1 MLRSSRHVWFA
12 MLLATGLPL
21 AACTGH
27 DAHTAHGEH
36 PSEVEH
42 IAGSDISRVTLTERA
57 IERIDLRTTQVREMD
72 VAGTPRTFVPYSSII
87 YDAHGGT
94 WVYTSPKPRTFVR
107 QKITVDRIDGD
118 WVLLDEGPAVG
129 TSVASVGVAE
139 LYGTEF
145 EVGH

>member
-1 MLRSSRHVWFA
+1 

-27 DAHTAHGEH
+27 DSHTAHAEH
-36 PSEVEH
+36 PSQVDH
-42 IAGSDISRVTLTERA
+42 IDGSEISRVTLTEKA
-57 IERIDLRTTQVREMD
+57 MERVDVKTTEVSEMN
-72 VAGTPRTFVPYSSII
+72 VAGESRSFVPYSSII
-87 YDAHGGT
+87 YDPQGGT

-107 QKITVDRIDGD
+107 QKIIVDRIDGD
-118 WVLLDEGPAVG
+118 WVLLSEGPAVG
-129 TSVASVGVAE
+129 TAVASVGVAE

>member
-1 MLRSSRHVWFA
+1 MRYPKALLKLLRQARSSDVVLVNFRAHEILWLVR
-12 MLLATGLPL
+12 LLTRKP
-21 AACTGH
+21 
-27 DAHTAHGEH
+27 
-36 PSEVEH
+36 
-42 IAGSDISRVTLTERA
+42 
-57 IERIDLRTTQVREMD
+57 
-72 VAGTPRTFVPYSSII
+72 II

-94 WVYTSPKPRTFVR
+94 GVYTSPKPRTFVR
-107 QKITVDRIDGD
+107 QKISVDRIDGD

>member
-1 MLRSSRHVWFA
+1 MPRSNRRWWFG

-27 DAHTAHGEH
+27 DAHKAHAEH
-36 PSEVEH
+36 PAEVEH
-42 IAGSDISRVTLTERA
+42 IAGSDLSRVTLTERA
-57 IERIDLRTTQVREMD
+57 IERIDLRTTEVREMD
-72 VAGTPRTFVPYSSII
+72 VAGTPRAFVPYSSII
-87 YDAHGGT
+87 YDPQGGT
-94 WVYTSPKPRTFVR
+94 WVYTSPEPRTFVR
-107 QKITVDRIDGD
+107 QRVSVNRIDGD

-129 TSVASVGVAE
+129 TTVASVGVAE